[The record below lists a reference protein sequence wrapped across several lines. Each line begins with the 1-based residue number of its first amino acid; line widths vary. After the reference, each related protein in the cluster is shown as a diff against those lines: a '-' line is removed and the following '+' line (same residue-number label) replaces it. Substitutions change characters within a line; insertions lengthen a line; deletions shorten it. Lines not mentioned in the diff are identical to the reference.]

1 MNAWSRTLIREIRVV
16 LKLFVRRVVGC
27 WSNRNAP
34 KAGKVGSL
42 LAAMVTSSVLIA
54 AAQVNNAGMRP
65 ERSPVSWPQAQ
76 QFISTNA
83 LRAPA
88 KAQASLKRAREELM
102 RGRDAEAG
110 KDLERALQIYP
121 NYALALQLRGVM
133 KMRSDHIE
141 EACADFQQAIQSDPN
156 LGAAYVAL
164 GAAYNRLGHF
174 SDATLVLNRAAAIL
188 PRAWFAH
195 YESALAYLGT
205 GKIEAAW
212 HAISRALDNLPDEP
226 YNRSAIFYI
235 EARVLLELKIYPEA
249 RAALEQSINEDPK
262 GEFAKLALQLLDRL
276 NAQGDHQEARSFAR

>member
-16 LKLFVRRVVGC
+16 LKLFVRRVVSC

-65 ERSPVSWPQAQ
+65 ERSPVGWPQAQ

-174 SDATLVLNRAAAIL
+174 SEATLVLNRAAAIL

-212 HAISRALDNLPDEP
+212 HAISKALDNLPDEP

-249 RAALEQSINEDPK
+249 RSALEQSINEDPK
-262 GEFAKLALQLLDRL
+262 GEFAKLARQLLDRL